1 MAAAEPNA
9 EPTPELATAQS
20 PAKLTVAQILTRSAA
35 AYVAQYPRQAVPQ
48 VQSTL
53 AKLSLCRTAA
63 LGERYLACVQCDYE
77 CMVYNS
83 CGDRHC
89 PQCSGAKRSNWLD
102 ASHKLILAG
111 VDHYQVVFTLPSQL
125 SRLALG
131 NRRQLYKLLFRAA
144 WLALKETIEAEQ
156 GFDPAGLMVLH
167 TWNQQLEAHAH
178 VHAVVPGGGPSLVG
192 GQWKQAIAPDGR
204 SSGGYLV
211 DAITLRRAFRK
222 HYLEGLRH
230 LFDRDEL
237 KLKGEFAY
245 LQQAEAQEQLLDELE
260 SVEWVS
266 YIEPPPR
273 ADCPPETVLKYL
285 ARYLTG
291 GPISESRIVSADDH
305 HVTFMA
311 REGKVVGGERKQVP
325 ITLTPVEFTRRR
337 ALHILPKGYTKTRRF
352 GGWCNRRSQEYV
364 QRCAQLL
371 DNIDAPL
378 APEAL
383 EFDPALYEAESDLQA
398 EPNHPPCPDCGSAMR
413 ETSGEAKRSWHEIMN
428 SRHRPTWYT
437 GVRRQI

>member
-1 MAAAEPNA
+1 M
-9 EPTPELATAQS
+9 
-20 PAKLTVAQILTRSAA
+20 
-35 AYVAQYPRQAVPQ
+35 
-48 VQSTL
+48 
-53 AKLSLCRTAA
+53 
-63 LGERYLACVQCDYE
+63 
-77 CMVYNS
+77 
-83 CGDRHC
+83 
-89 PQCSGAKRSNWLD
+89 
-102 ASHKLILAG
+102 
-111 VDHYQVVFTLPSQL
+111 
-125 SRLALG
+125 
-131 NRRQLYKLLFRAA
+131 
-144 WLALKETIEAEQ
+144 
-156 GFDPAGLMVLH
+156 
-167 TWNQQLEAHAH
+167 
-178 VHAVVPGGGPSLVG
+178 G

-311 REGKVVGGERKQVP
+311 REGKVVGGERRAGP
-325 ITLTPVEFTRRR
+325 HHAHHCRIHTPLGITHFTQGLHQDATFWRLVQSPLSGICP
-337 ALHILPKGYTKTRRF
+337 ALAL
-352 GGWCNRRSQEYV
+352 
-364 QRCAQLL
+364 QLL

-413 ETSGEAKRSWHEIMN
+413 ETSGEARPQLARDHELPPSPHMVHW
-428 SRHRPTWYT
+428 R
-437 GVRRQI
+437 